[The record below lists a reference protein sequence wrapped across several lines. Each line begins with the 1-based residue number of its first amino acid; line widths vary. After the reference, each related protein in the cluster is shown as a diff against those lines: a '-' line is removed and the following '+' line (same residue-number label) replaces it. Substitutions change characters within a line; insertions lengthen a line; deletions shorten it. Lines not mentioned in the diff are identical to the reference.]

1 MVTSC
6 FAVFQAMKSYNVIK
20 SFQLCLHMLL
30 FNMLYKMAQSFNLQ
44 SKSLNVT
51 RAVLYLGSV
60 LMLYEMVVTLES
72 VDKILNYK
80 V

>member
-1 MVTSC
+1 
-6 FAVFQAMKSYNVIK
+6 MKSYNVIK
-20 SFQLCLHMLL
+20 SFQLCLRMLL

>member
-1 MVTSC
+1 
-6 FAVFQAMKSYNVIK
+6 MKSYNVIK
-20 SFQLCLHMLL
+20 SFQLCLRMLL
-30 FNMLYKMAQSFNLQ
+30 FNMLCKMAQSFSLQ

-60 LMLYEMVVTLES
+60 LMLCEMVVTLES
-72 VDKILNYK
+72 VDKNLNSK